1 MITSN
6 KTNQNKLWN
15 SILNKSL
22 LNNELEK
29 ILCKKGHCKKKHG
42 KKLELTELINQTRDM
57 NHKTEITAKKAH
69 HNKL

>member
-6 KTNQNKLWN
+6 KTNQNKLWS

-29 ILCKKGHCKKKHG
+29 ILCKKGHG
-42 KKLELTELINQTRDM
+42 KKLELTELIHQTRDM
-57 NHKTEITAKKAH
+57 NHKTEITAKKAN